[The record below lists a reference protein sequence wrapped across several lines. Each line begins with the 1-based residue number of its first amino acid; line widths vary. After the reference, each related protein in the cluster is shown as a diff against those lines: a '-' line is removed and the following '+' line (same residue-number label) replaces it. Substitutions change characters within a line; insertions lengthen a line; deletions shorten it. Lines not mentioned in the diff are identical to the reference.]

1 MRSIRVSRTYLAAL
15 HDLLAFGHTRF
26 GRAVVDEK
34 RKRISDVI
42 RNVLAVYPTI
52 GGFDESHGIHF
63 HAVSGTPFVLLYD
76 FDEAELRIHLV
87 IHRRANR
94 SSVDVANIDWR

>member
-15 HDLLAFGHTRF
+15 HHLLAFGEAHF

-34 RKRISDVI
+34 RKRISYVI
-42 RNVLAVYPTI
+42 RNVLAVYPTV
-52 GGFDESHGIHF
+52 GAFDESLEIHF
-63 HAVSGTPFVLLYD
+63 YAVSGTPFVLLYD
-76 FDEAELRIHLV
+76 FDDAELRIHLI

-94 SSVDVANIDWR
+94 SSVDIADIDWR